1 MPLTGFVCPPGA
13 TEPGRRNPVQFC
25 VQECATPCTLPPLIA
40 AIHAA
45 ERQNYHQGAYIS
57 ASMLASGGCPRQTWL
72 ERRVEF
78 YDTIRRR
85 FWSFR
90 GGIVHAMVE
99 GAPQHWFDGRWV
111 QELSMHCMLEFPE
124 LPAPLFNDDGTF
136 SGAYHPTEHLTLR
149 LNGTCDAY
157 DTPHRTLW
165 DCKTTGDYKLD
176 QFIRGKDFGDGE
188 LRHID
193 PVHIMQMQVYAYLL
207 ARTPMPDDIA
217 ATLGVASGTLFPKP
231 EAVVIQKIGM
241 MDIARSG
248 FLHETKKY
256 GKSTLHAIE
265 HCPVYADDVIEAWIR
280 PRALQWYRWLVL
292 GEQPPVV
299 TEDASWLCRSCQ
311 FYGHECVP
319 EPDRAAG
326 LTYDQQTDVPAAVL
340 STAAPPRPRT
350 RRASS
355 TPSRVTPL
363 SIPDAGAD

>member
-13 TEPGRRNPVQFC
+13 EEPGRRNEVAFC
-25 VQECATPCTLPPLIA
+25 VQGCATPCVLPPLIA

-85 FWSFR
+85 FWAFR

-111 QELSMHCMLEFPE
+111 QELSMHTHLDFPDE
-124 LPAPLFNDDGTF
+124 PAPLFDDEGRFTGEF
-136 SGAYHPTEHLTLR
+136 DPTQPLRLR

-157 DTPHRTLW
+157 DVANRTLW
-165 DCKTTGDYKLD
+165 DAKTTGDFKLD
-176 QFIRGKDFGDGE
+176 QFIAGKDFGDGYH
-188 LRHID
+188 RHID

-207 ARTPMPDDIA
+207 ARTVMSDEIA
-217 ATLGVASGTLFPKP
+217 DTLGFTRGSLFPKP
-231 EAVVIQKIGM
+231 DAVVIQKIGM

-248 FLHETKKY
+248 SRHATKKW
-256 GKSTLHAIE
+256 GKTTLHDIE
-265 HCPVYADDVIEAWIR
+265 HCPVYDDETIDAWIR

-292 GEQPPVV
+292 GEKPPVV
-299 TEDASWLCRSCQ
+299 SEDGAWICNFCQ
-311 FYGHECVP
+311 FKDVECIP
-319 EPDRAAG
+319 EPERAAG
-326 LTYDQQTDVPAAVL
+326 LVYDQRALDQGDTPVP
-340 STAAPPRPRT
+340 TRPKAAPKKPRT
-350 RRASS
+350 KKPAE
-355 TPSRVTPL
+355 
-363 SIPDAGAD
+363 

>member
-13 TEPGRRNPVQFC
+13 EEPGRRNPVSFC
-25 VQECATPCTLPPLIA
+25 VQGCATPCALPPLIA

-111 QELSMHCMLEFPE
+111 QELSMHTMLEFPD
-124 LPAPLFNDDGTF
+124 LPAPLFDDEGRFTGVFHGT
-136 SGAYHPTEHLTLR
+136 ACLQLR

-157 DTPHRTLW
+157 DAVHRALW
-165 DCKTTGDYKLD
+165 DAKTTGDYKLD
-176 QFIRGKDFGDGE
+176 QFIRGKDFGDGQ

-207 ARTPMPDDIA
+207 ARTPMTDEIA
-217 ATLGVASGTLFPKP
+217 DTLSLPRGSCYPKP
-231 EAVVIQKIGM
+231 EEVIIQKIGM
-241 MDIARSG
+241 MDVARSG
-248 FLHETKKY
+248 SLHETKKY
-256 GKSTLHAIE
+256 GTSTLHAIE
-265 HCPVYADDVIEAWIR
+265 HCPVYDDEVIEAWIR

-299 TEDASWLCRSCQ
+299 SDDDSWLCRSCQ
-311 FYGHECVP
+311 FYGAECVP
-319 EPDRAAG
+319 EPERAAG
-326 LTYDQQTDVPAAVL
+326 NVYDQRTLDAATVLLPAVAPAAPRKPRK
-340 STAAPPRPRT
+340 ARRPPQH
-350 RRASS
+350 
-355 TPSRVTPL
+355 
-363 SIPDAGAD
+363 PDPAC